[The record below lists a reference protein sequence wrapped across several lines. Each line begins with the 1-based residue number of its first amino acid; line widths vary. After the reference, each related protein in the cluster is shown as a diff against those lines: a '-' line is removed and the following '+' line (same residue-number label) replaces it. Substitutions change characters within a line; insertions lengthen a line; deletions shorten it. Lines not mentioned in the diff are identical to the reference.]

1 MNKLSKGSLTILSAI
16 IIVWSAYGTEFDL
29 SKFLDLNNSLLFL
42 TTKWLPPDWSVLVPA
57 LKAAVITLQIAVL
70 GTFLAILVALPLSFL
85 AAYNTSPSFLVYNVT
100 RWFLN
105 LFRSVPEIVLG
116 LLLVPSL
123 GLGPFPA
130 VMAIAI
136 HNIGVMGKL
145 IAELIEAAD
154 EGPQEAVK
162 SVGANRLFVILY
174 GILPQI
180 IPNILSNYFYRLEVG
195 VRASLILGFIGGGGI
210 GNMLFIDFKIF
221 NYQSV
226 ATEVLVIML
235 LVIAVDYLG
244 TFVRK
249 RVI

>member
-16 IIVWSAYGTEFDL
+16 IIIWSAYGTEFDL

-42 TTKWLPPDWSVLVPA
+42 QKKWLPPDWTVLVPA
-57 LKAAVITLQIAVL
+57 LKAAVITLQIAIM

-85 AAYNTSPSFLVYNVT
+85 AAYNTSPSLVVYNGT
-100 RWFLN
+100 RWLLN

-130 VMAIAI
+130 VIAIAI
-136 HNIGVMGKL
+136 HNIGVLGKL
-145 IAELIEAAD
+145 ISELIEAAD
-154 EGPQEAVK
+154 EGPQEAVQ

-180 IPNILSNYFYRLEVG
+180 VPNILSNYFYRLEVG

>member
-1 MNKLSKGSLTILSAI
+1 MNKISKWSLTIMSAI
-16 IIVWSAYGTEFDL
+16 IIIWSAIGTEFDL
-29 SKFLDLNNSLLFL
+29 SKFLDLGNSVTFLF
-42 TTKWLPPDWSVLVPA
+42 TKWLPPDFSILPLA
-57 LKAAVITLQIAVL
+57 IEAAVVTLQIAIL
-70 GTFLAILVALPLSFL
+70 GTFIAIIIAIPLSFL
-85 AAYNTSPSFLVYNVT
+85 AAYNTSPSLVIYTGT
-100 RWFLN
+100 RWLLN
-105 LFRSVPEIVLG
+105 FFRSVPEIVLG

-130 VMAIAI
+130 VIAIAI
-136 HNIGVMGKL
+136 HNIGVLGKL
-145 IAELIEAAD
+145 ISELIEAAD
-154 EGPQEAVK
+154 PGPQEAVA
-162 SVGANRLFVILY
+162 SVGAPRLLVIFF

-221 NYQSV
+221 NYSFV
-226 ATEVLVIML
+226 ATEVLVIMV
-235 LVIAVDYLG
+235 LVLIVDYLG

>member
-1 MNKLSKGSLTILSAI
+1 MNRLTRGSLTFLSAI

-29 SKFLDLNNSLLFL
+29 GKFFDLGNSFVFL
-42 TTKWLPPDWSVLVPA
+42 QSKWLPPDWTVLIPA
-57 LKAAVITLQIAVL
+57 LKAAVITLQIAIM

-85 AAYNTSPSFLVYNVT
+85 AAYNTSPSLFVYNGT
-100 RWFLN
+100 RWLLN
-105 LFRSVPEIVLG
+105 LFRSIPEIVLG

-130 VMAIAI
+130 VIAIAI
-136 HNIGVMGKL
+136 HNIGVLGKL

-162 SVGANRLFVILY
+162 SVGASRLFVILY

-221 NYQSV
+221 NYSSV